1 MNAGSPDFGG
11 KHVIPN
17 EMSRRSQQCYSQAF
31 HRWDLRFA
39 LLSMTTLIP
48 PKSVEPKC
56 FIRSLGVKK
65 TPSVL
70 AGLNLVNVIFLAII
84 VVLFL
89 ILLYLFNQSRSV
101 VSTVQAFSVTDF
113 SVALTPFVALAAAI
127 ERFWEIAFDVYER
140 FALTVGKLVGGG
152 ARGITWM
159 KDELNNANDAVSEV
173 AVQLGKTTP
182 TDERYPQLMGAL
194 QEAEERLM
202 DAQDRIGE
210 TLKAPQYITVKRAIT
225 LLGSLVLGLAV
236 SVAGNIYIFNA
247 IGFKVPAG
255 IDMILSGLF
264 VGAGVGPMHSL
275 IGALQNTREAVAGL
289 AGLAKGSA
297 VRSVIAS
304 ALPGTDNFGSTR
316 GLARGDAPPESSAE
330 SNLRIQ
336 RRARRLVRY

>member
-1 MNAGSPDFGG
+1 M
-11 KHVIPN
+11 
-17 EMSRRSQQCYSQAF
+17 
-31 HRWDLRFA
+31 
-39 LLSMTTLIP
+39 
-48 PKSVEPKC
+48 
-56 FIRSLGVKK
+56 KK
-65 TPSVL
+65 TPSIL

-84 VVLFL
+84 GILFLVLF
-89 ILLYLFNQSRSV
+89 YLFNQSRSV
-101 VSTVQAFSVTDF
+101 TTAVTAFSVTDY

-173 AVQLGKTTP
+173 AAQLGKANP
-182 TDERYPQLMGAL
+182 TDERYPQLMSAL
-194 QEAEERLM
+194 QEAEERML

-236 SVAGNIYIFNA
+236 SIFGNIFIFNS
-247 IGFKVPAG
+247 IGFKVPSG
-255 IDMILSGLF
+255 VDMILSGLL

-297 VRSVIAS
+297 VRNVIAS
-304 ALPGTDNFGSTR
+304 ALPSDGGGTR
-316 GLARGDAPPESSAE
+316 GVAPMDTTDSTAVASD
-330 SNLRIQ
+330 LRVQ

>member
-1 MNAGSPDFGG
+1 M
-11 KHVIPN
+11 
-17 EMSRRSQQCYSQAF
+17 
-31 HRWDLRFA
+31 
-39 LLSMTTLIP
+39 
-48 PKSVEPKC
+48 
-56 FIRSLGVKK
+56 KK
-65 TPSVL
+65 PLSVL

-84 VVLFL
+84 VILFL
-89 ILLYLFNQSRSV
+89 VLWYLFNQSRAVTSV
-101 VSTVQAFSVTDF
+101 VQAFSVTDY

-152 ARGITWM
+152 ARGINWM
-159 KDELNNANDAVSEV
+159 KDELNNANEAVSEV
-173 AVQLGKTTP
+173 AAQLGKANP
-182 TDERYPQLMGAL
+182 TDDRYPQLMSAM
-194 QEAEERLM
+194 QEAEERLL

-210 TLKAPQYITVKRAIT
+210 TLKAPQYITIKRAIT

-236 SVAGNIYIFNA
+236 SMAGNIYIFNS

-297 VRSVIAS
+297 VRSVMAS
-304 ALPGTDNFGSTR
+304 ALPTDGNTTR
-316 GLARGDAPPESSAE
+316 GLGRMDEPPAESAAE
-330 SNLRIQ
+330 SNLRTQ